1 MVKERNETG
10 ADAAALECYRIYE
23 VKHLASFRRDGFT
36 LVEVLLALAILATIL
51 ALLLASFTGASR
63 GLDIL
68 KERSGLFRQIRIGTD
83 RIGTD
88 LAGAFSSTTVSAT
101 AFTCR
106 ADQFSGKPAST
117 LIFTAFVLPD
127 TTAVRPSTDIVK
139 IKYFPKVSEHG
150 RHIHLY
156 RSSPTCPHRE
166 QDVHERV
173 PAGCGPAGFPRRDVR
188 RENWT
193 PVGRPGRRGA
203 AACRR
208 RSRSSSWTPG
218 AGVPR
223 TFPIPLAEA
232 SSRPLLRQEGGRSR

>member
-1 MVKERNETG
+1 
-10 ADAAALECYRIYE
+10 

-139 IKYFPKVSEHG
+139 IKYFPKVSEDG
-150 RHIHLY
+150 RHIDLY
-156 RSSPTCPHRE
+156 RE
-166 QDVHERV
+166 QSDLPLIENRMSTSESRLAAGLLGFRV
-173 PAGCGPAGFPRRDVR
+173 EMFDGK
-188 RENWT
+188 NWT
-193 PVGRPGRRGA
+193 PDWPPGG
-203 AACRR
+203 
-208 RSRSSSWTPG
+208 G
-218 AGVPR
+218 AGSGRLPKKVAFVVVDARGQEYRR
-223 TFPIPLAEA
+223 TFPIPLAGGEL
-232 SSRPLLRQEGGRSR
+232 STLYSGKREGRSR